1 MHGRKASAPPLR
13 GSSRLDKLR
22 RDDTGKRGTISTNST
37 SSLHGTLLDAV
48 FPQSKDRAQAIT
60 RDAILIGCAVVL
72 MTIASQISI
81 PWHPVPLTGGTFG
94 ALLVGGL
101 LGLRRAAIA
110 LVIYLAIGALGA
122 GVFADWNGG
131 WDYFTGSTG
140 GYLVGYLVAALFV
153 GFFADRGATQHVMTM
168 VGVLLIA
175 NALIYAF
182 GVPVARQLDA
192 AGRRRAARLERGL
205 RVRRPALRAG
215 RHRQAV
221 PGGLPAAGRLGAA
234 AAVRRPGP
242 RRRGPVAVRR
252 RSAARRVSGRAA
264 DRAPA
269 VG

>member
-1 MHGRKASAPPLR
+1 MR
-13 GSSRLDKLR
+13 GSSRLGKLS
-22 RDDTGKRGTISTNST
+22 RDDPGKRGIISTNGT
-37 SSLHGTLLDAV
+37 TTINGTLLDAI
-48 FPQSKDRAQAIT
+48 FPQSKDRAQALT
-60 RDAILIGCAVVL
+60 RDVILVACAVAL

-101 LGLRRAAIA
+101 LGLRRSAIA
-110 LVIYLAIGALGA
+110 LGIYLLIGALGA

-182 GVPVARQLDA
+182 GVPWLANWTPPGADQSLGWNA
-192 AGRRRAARLERGL
+192 AYEFGVQPFVPGDIVKLFLAACLLPGGWALL
-205 RVRRPALRAG
+205 RVFGDRA
-215 RHRQAV
+215 R
-221 PGGLPAAGRLGAA
+221 GAA
-234 AAVRRPGP
+234 
-242 RRRGPVAVRR
+242 
-252 RSAARRVSGRAA
+252 S
-264 DRAPA
+264 
-269 VG
+269 